1 MVLGIFS
8 YLSAISSE
16 ENRTFRFGIFQIIMT
31 ILPIIA
37 QSVSPTLIKNYE
49 YAELFG
55 AMIPVHVFGFLYAI
69 FYLKE
74 VKMSEKATAAY
85 DNQAM
90 TEDTLNSN
98 NVSTL
103 EIDSQDVKK
112 TGKKKYLNAVKEF
125 FDPQLATKCISSLL
139 KKRENGLRKI
149 LIIFMVMHLLCNGIS
164 QGEAQNLFLYV
175 RAKLS
180 WDVST
185 YVYHNVF
192 TAVCGLIGTS
202 FAVGLLSKILK
213 VADIHLVLMSTLL
226 SIVCRGIY
234 FGASK
239 TSIFFTGT
247 AIDFTF
253 SVKFLGVRSLISKI
267 VPSDDLSTMF
277 AVMGLMEALAGFVFP
292 IIYPMFYQF
301 LLKNPDNHDVAEIF
315 LMSNCFLIVGFFVYM

>member
-1 MVLGIFS
+1 LNLNFDS
-8 YLSAISSE
+8 L
-16 ENRTFRFGIFQIIMT
+16 F
-31 ILPIIA
+31 L
-37 QSVSPTLIKNYE
+37 
-49 YAELFG
+49 ELFG

-74 VKMSEKATAAY
+74 VKIQEKTAAY
-85 DNQAM
+85 DNPAM
-90 TEDTLNSN
+90 TEETLNSN

-112 TGKKKYLNAVKEF
+112 SERKILNAIAEF
-125 FDPQLATKCISSLL
+125 FDPQLAIKCISSLL
-139 KKRENGLRKI
+139 KKRENELRRI
-149 LIIFMVMHLLCNGIS
+149 LIIFMVLHMLSNGVS

-192 TAVCGLIGTS
+192 TAICGLIGTS

-213 VADIHLVLMSTLL
+213 VADIYLVLMSTLL
-226 SIVCRGIY
+226 SIICRGIY

-239 TSIFFTGT
+239 TSIFFSGT
-247 AIDFTF
+247 AVDFTF
-253 SVKFLGVRSLISKI
+253 SVKFLAVRSLISKI

-277 AVMGLMEALAGFVFP
+277 AVMGLFEALAGFVFP
-292 IIYPMFYQF
+292 IIYPMYYQF
-301 LLKNPDNHDVAEIF
+301 LLKTPEHDIAEMF
-315 LMSNCFLIVGFFVYM
+315 LMSNCFLIIGFFVYM